1 MGLQLFMIYF
11 IPTPLGN
18 IEDLTKRAIKYIK
31 TCDIIFCEDTRV
43 TKRLLNIIKERFDVE
58 ISPKEFISMHSH
70 NEKKVLQNLNKS
82 IFDKT
87 VVYMSDA
94 GMPCISD
101 PGVFLVKY
109 AQENHIEYEVLPGAN
124 AAITAYASSG
134 FTEKE
139 FLFYGFLPNKGFERK
154 SAIDEIL
161 NAPYNTIVYE
171 APHRIMKFV
180 DEIAMLDPAR
190 ELFAQKEISKLYQK
204 WYKNSAEE
212 LKKIFINENL
222 KGEWVVV
229 IKGKHSIRKFITK
242 EDILQTDMAPKQ
254 KAKLLSKITDK
265 STKEWYEAICNVG

>member
-101 PGVFLVKY
+101 PGVFLVRY

-139 FLFYGFLPNKGFERK
+139 FLFYGFLPNKGSERK

-171 APHRIMKFV
+171 APHRIMKFI
-180 DEIAMLDPAR
+180 DEIAMLDPTR

-212 LKKIFINENL
+212 LKKVFINENL
-222 KGEWVVV
+222 KGEWVVIV
-229 IKGKHSIRKFITK
+229 KGKHSIRRFITK